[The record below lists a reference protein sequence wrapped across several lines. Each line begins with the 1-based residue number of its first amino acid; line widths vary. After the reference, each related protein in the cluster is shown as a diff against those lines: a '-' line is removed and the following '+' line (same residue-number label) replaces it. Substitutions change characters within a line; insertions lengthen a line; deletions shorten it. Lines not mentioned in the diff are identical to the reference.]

1 MECQPALKCRL
12 HTPTESTAFRPHGPV
27 IGDVA
32 PGLQSRRMRSWAA
45 ACLAAVLVYTPAC
58 AARPRDPLARP
69 SVIDARERHVRTLQS
84 DLARIFAAPAVE
96 HGLVAVH
103 AGSLDRH
110 DVLFRY
116 NADRLVMPASNMKI
130 PTLAA
135 AAERLG
141 WDYAFRTTLAAT
153 GPIVDGTLRG
163 DLVVRG
169 SGDPSLNGR
178 QVEPVAVLD
187 GWADQLAALGIRRVA
202 GRLVGDD
209 NAFDEQSFGQGW
221 SWEDLHD
228 GYSAP
233 IGALQV
239 YEDAV
244 TLSVAAGANPGAP
257 AGVAFATPGSGWAID
272 NHAVTGE
279 PGSPQTIETRRTPGA
294 LLVHVAGSIPSG
306 SAMVK
311 RSMAVDNPTAYVLG
325 LLAAAMER
333 RGITIHGGTVDI
345 DDLPPGSVDPTGA
358 PLVQYRLTPAPGDR
372 PPADEGEPEPVWRD
386 AAPGRRSRRRTCRN
400 SSRRQGGR
408 FQRVEGVGR
417 SSRRVRDGRR
427 VWTVAL
433 QLRHR

>member
-1 MECQPALKCRL
+1 MTECPPALKCRL
-12 HTPTESTAFRPHGPV
+12 HTRTESAAFRPHEPV
-27 IGDVA
+27 TGNVA
-32 PGLQSRRMRSWAA
+32 PGLQSRRKPSWAA
-45 ACLAAVLVYTPAC
+45 ACLAAVLVCTPAC

-103 AGSLDRH
+103 VASLDRH

-153 GPIVDGTLRG
+153 GPIVDGTVRG
-163 DLVVRG
+163 DLVVSG

-187 GWADQLAALGIRRVA
+187 GWADQLAALGIRHVA

-244 TLSVAAGANPGAP
+244 TLSVAAGASPGAP
-257 AGVAFATPGSGWAID
+257 ARGRVL
-272 NHAVTGE
+272 HAGQRL
-279 PGSPQTIETRRTPGA
+279 GHRQSRGHRRTGFTTD
-294 LLVHVAGSIPSG
+294 H
-306 SAMVK
+306 
-311 RSMAVDNPTAYVLG
+311 
-325 LLAAAMER
+325 
-333 RGITIHGGTVDI
+333 
-345 DDLPPGSVDPTGA
+345 
-358 PLVQYRLTPAPGDR
+358 
-372 PPADEGEPEPVWRD
+372 
-386 AAPGRRSRRRTCRN
+386 
-400 SSRRQGGR
+400 
-408 FQRVEGVGR
+408 
-417 SSRRVRDGRR
+417 
-427 VWTVAL
+427 
-433 QLRHR
+433 